1 MKLRKYMKPY
11 LLWMILAP
19 LAMVVEVSMDLAQPT
34 LMSTI
39 VDDGILAMNDGAV
52 TGNLS
57 VILWTSLKMVIC
69 ALIGVAGGMGC
80 TYFSSKASQNFGADL
95 RSDLFRKVQSFSF
108 AETDKFSTGSLVTRL
123 TNDVTQLQNLLMMAL
138 RMFIRTPLLCFGG
151 IFMALSI
158 NLKFGLIL
166 LVSLPVMLLLIGV
179 IMKIATPFFNKM
191 QTGIDTLNAVFQ
203 ENLAG
208 VRVVKAFTREKHEKQ
223 RFDKAND
230 SLTSIMLKAM
240 RLMSVVSP
248 LMILFMNGTV
258 IAVIFIGGKEVDA
271 ASLEVGQ
278 VMSVVTYMTQ
288 ALMSLMMMSMM
299 FMMVS
304 RAQVSAKRVR
314 EVLNTESSID
324 RNETSVL
331 SVTEGAVSFEN
342 VSFSYPEAAGDS
354 VLQGINLEIKKG
366 EFVAFLGATGS
377 GKSTL
382 VNLIPRFYDVT
393 AGVVKIDGHDVRE
406 YATAS
411 LRSEIGMVLQEAV
424 LFSGTIME
432 NIKWG
437 NPDAS
442 DEEAVKAA
450 KIAQADDFVSS
461 FADGYETVLGQ
472 RGLSLSGGQ
481 KQRLS
486 ISRAILKKPK
496 IMIMDD
502 STSALDMGT
511 EARLQKALKEN
522 LKDMTLIII
531 AQRIS
536 SVMSADRIVV
546 LDQGKIA
553 AAGTHEELLET
564 SDIYRDIYDS
574 QVGLGGVEDVR

>member
-39 VDDGILAMNDGAV
+39 VDDGILAMSDGAV

-331 SVTEGAVSFEN
+331 SVTEGTVSFEN

-393 AGVVKIDGHDVRE
+393 VGAVKIDGHDVRE

-437 NPDAS
+437 NPDAT

-522 LKDMTLIII
+522 LNDMTLIII